1 MTEVN
6 KMNTVH
12 AALVAKMTAAYE
24 ALRKEKDALILKM
37 TQDMES
43 QRSKYEREQ
52 KAL

>member
-6 KMNTVH
+6 KINTTH
-12 AALVAKMTAAYE
+12 ATLVAKMTAAYE
-24 ALRKEKDALILKM
+24 SLRKEKDAFILKM

-43 QRSKYEREQ
+43 QRSRYELEQ